1 MNYEY
6 SDLSIDTISYD
17 HGVFVLIVWTYLLC
31 LLISGLFDQPVL
43 VTSGKSNTILSSS
56 QSLNKLSINTN
67 INPSGRQTPANSKH
81 NEHNQLEH
89 GIHHLS
95 KDNEL
100 EGSNILLG
108 IGLNDTSNVTSANSA
123 PNVCDIDSKGGTH
136 EVCASIY
143 NHISERFSVFCI
155 CYRLRI
161 CLIDYCSL

>member
-1 MNYEY
+1 
-6 SDLSIDTISYD
+6 
-17 HGVFVLIVWTYLLC
+17 LLC

-143 NHISERFSVFCI
+143 NHISERFSVLCI
-155 CYRLRI
+155 C
-161 CLIDYCSL
+161 